1 MTPAEFLHSHD
12 VFRRSEFALA
22 LGRSRVRAPATLTSH
37 LQRWEQSRRVM
48 RLRRGLYVRV
58 SRDDPAGSVR
68 VDPLVLASRLA
79 DDAVLAY
86 HTALE
91 AHGYAQS
98 SFQRFTVATWSKVRS
113 LEFQSWTFVPVRPR
127 AGVRRSGDAFTLRMD
142 RAGSEVRVTTVERTV
157 VDVLDRPDLA
167 GGVEEVWRSCAHVEA
182 LDFDALEDYA
192 LLVGRRVVFARL
204 GFLLENHAERW
215 MVPQA
220 LLERLRKR
228 GPRAPVYLDLDRRRR
243 GRFVPRWNLVVPP
256 ELPPQKEASDVEGSP

>member
-1 MTPAEFLHSHD
+1 MTPAEFLHTHE
-12 VFRRSEFALA
+12 VFRRSELARALA
-22 LGRSRVRAPATLTSH
+22 RKGGRAPATVTSH
-37 LQRWEQSRRVM
+37 LQRWERTKRVL
-48 RLRRGLYVRV
+48 RLRRGLYVRA
-58 SRDDPAGSVR
+58 SRDESAGSVS

-91 AHGYAQS
+91 AHGCAQS
-98 SFQRFTVATWSKVRS
+98 LFHRFTVATWSRVRT
-113 LEFQSWTFVPVRPR
+113 LRFQALTFVPVRPR
-127 AGVRRSGDAFTLRMD
+127 AGVGRGDDAFTMRMD

-167 GGVEEVWRSCAHVEA
+167 GGVEEVWRSCGHVEA

-192 LLVGRRVVFARL
+192 LRVGRRVVFARL
-204 GFLLENHAERW
+204 GFLLETHAERW

-220 LLERLRKR
+220 LLERLRER
-228 GPRAPVYLDLDRRRR
+228 GPRSPVYLDLDRRRR

-256 ELPPQKEASDVEGSP
+256 ELPPQKEASDAEDSP